1 MTISEILK
9 ILAFLFVGLQFAPTI
24 IKNAKNQ
31 YSNISEHKTKVAIV
45 SLDGVI
51 SDSEKSIK
59 SLRKYFEDKDIK
71 AIVFKI
77 DSPGGASGSSQ
88 DIFYEI
94 LALKKQYDKKIISFV
109 QNMAASG
116 GYYVAAATDHI
127 IATPSSFIGSIG
139 SYIAF
144 PTIKNFI
151 EQFKLKYEIIKSGDY
166 KTAANPFTELTEEQ
180 RQMFQELSNNVY
192 QQFIRDMAAQRKTLS
207 KNYKQWADGKI
218 FTGEQ
223 ALKIG
228 LIDEIGSHST
238 VVKALKEHAGIEG
251 KIEWV
256 KAKKSTNAL
265 YSLLSGE
272 DEDKDAEFSTLFSKL
287 YNVVQKSYLAQQ
299 KTQANF

>member
-1 MTISEILK
+1 MSVSEILK
-9 ILAFLFVGLQFAPTI
+9 VLAFLFIGLQFAPTL
-24 IKNAKNQ
+24 IKNIKTQ
-31 YSNISEHKTKVAIV
+31 FSNISEHKTKVGIV
-45 SLDGVI
+45 SLDGAI
-51 SDSEKSIK
+51 TDSEKTIK

-88 DIFYEI
+88 DIFQEI
-94 LALKKQYDKKIISFV
+94 LAMKKQNNKKIITFV
-109 QNMAASG
+109 QNVAASG

-127 IATPSSFIGSIG
+127 IATPSAFIGSIG

-166 KTAANPFTELTEEQ
+166 KTAANPFTDLTEEQ

-192 QQFIRDMAAQRKTLS
+192 YQFIRDMAAQRLALS

-223 ALKIG
+223 ALKLG

-256 KAKKSTNAL
+256 KAKKTNNAL

-272 DEDKDAEFSTLFSKL
+272 DDDKDSEFSTLFSRICSA
-287 YNVVQKSYLAQQ
+287 VQRGYVEQQ
-299 KTQANF
+299 KTHATF